1 MVTNAKAFELFQ
13 QPNDAY
19 REIDVQ
25 AFMTHS
31 QMDSTVEGTAV
42 VGDAVIGVAVGL
54 GVGAIVGVNVHVPQ
68 LKGQLLMMSACCA
81 ALYSVYRASIVAHGP
96 SRVISHSSQGYPR

>member
-1 MVTNAKAFELFQ
+1 MGSSVGRAVGKRFVGM
-13 QPNDAY
+13 
-19 REIDVQ
+19 DV
-25 AFMTHS
+25 
-31 QMDSTVEGTAV
+31 
-42 VGDAVIGVAVGL
+42 GVAVGVDV
-54 GVGAIVGVNVHVPQ
+54 GGAVGISVGAIVGVNVHVPQ